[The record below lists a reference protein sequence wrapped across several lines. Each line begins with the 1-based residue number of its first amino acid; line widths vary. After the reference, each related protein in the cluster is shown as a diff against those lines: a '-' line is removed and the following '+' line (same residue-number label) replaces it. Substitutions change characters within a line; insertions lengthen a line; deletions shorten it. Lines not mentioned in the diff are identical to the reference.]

1 MGAMSRRKGATA
13 ERAVVAW
20 LRSLGVPAD
29 RTSRGADVHGVG
41 DIDGI
46 PGVVVEVKA
55 AKSPAPATWLVQ
67 LEAEMTAAHAPRGV
81 ILWKPPGVAMSHVGL
96 WLAVDGRVRSARWL
110 VDYSFPQRQLS
121 PMSRHTAQRVPAT
134 RWPMEAARGPFV
146 TRVGETRRVYVRT
159 VDAWALEAHRCGLI
173 DIDPARRPS

>member
-46 PGVVVEVKA
+46 PGAFA
-55 AKSPAPATWLVQ
+55 AFTST
-67 LEAEMTAAHAPRGV
+67 TT
-81 ILWKPPGVAMSHVGL
+81 PGMPS
-96 WLAVDGRVRSARWL
+96 
-110 VDYSFPQRQLS
+110 
-121 PMSRHTAQRVPAT
+121 MSR
-134 RWPMEAARGPFV
+134 
-146 TRVGETRRVYVRT
+146 
-159 VDAWALEAHRCGLI
+159 
-173 DIDPARRPS
+173 